1 MSVTLRWFPNSW
13 FEIVSGGTVVDIDPA
28 ILPGADRDVPEG
40 LRQADLVLVTHHH
53 RDHCDL
59 DALERVS
66 GPDTV
71 VLAPRL
77 CVASLGGEAHEVY
90 AGDVH
95 DEVPGVRVRVVHAY
109 NTASGTSTNK
119 LHNKGECVGYVVE
132 IDGLRLYHAGDTDLI
147 EEMSQLGPIDVAM
160 LPVGGTFTM
169 VAEEAA
175 SAARLIAPRIAL
187 PMHSRD
193 TDPADFARLLEG
205 SGIEVT
211 VLEPGVPLVVA

>member
-13 FEIVSGGTVVDIDPA
+13 FEIVSGETVIDIDPA
-28 ILPGADRDVPEG
+28 ILPGAHRDVPEG

-53 RDHCDL
+53 RDHCDV
-59 DALERVS
+59 DTLERVT

-71 VLAPRL
+71 VLAPKL
-77 CVASLGGEAHEVY
+77 CVASLGGDAREVY
-90 AGDVH
+90 AGEVH
-95 DEVPGVRVRVVHAY
+95 DEVDGVSVRVVHAY
-109 NTASGTSTNK
+109 NTASGSSTNK
-119 LHNKGECVGYVVE
+119 LHHKGECVGYVV
-132 IDGLRLYHAGDTDLI
+132 DVGGLRLYHAGDTDLI
-147 EEMSQLGPIDVAM
+147 EEMHQLGAIDVAM

-175 SAARLIAPRIAL
+175 AAARVIAPRIAL

-193 TDPADFARLLEG
+193 TDPADFARLLQG
-205 SGIEVT
+205 SGIDVT